1 MNPIFALIDAVLT
14 KLLQVAQRIFNW
26 LFGDINFS
34 VLWSWLPSD
43 IQAAAEF
50 FVVLLFL
57 LVIIRFIRSLIPF

>member
-1 MNPIFALIDAVLT
+1 MSPIFALIDAVLT

-34 VLWSWLPSD
+34 VLWSWLPAD